1 MYQNILLD
9 LDDTILDFGASETFA
24 FQQVAENLGV
34 TYDTVLLED
43 YKRYNQSLWLQIERN
58 TLTKADLID
67 QRFPGFFSRYG
78 LTNLSGNDI
87 DNQFRAYL
95 ADGGHIIPG
104 ARQLLI
110 DLKASGR
117 KIYAASNGIY
127 DTQINRLEQAGLINF
142 FDDLFISEKIGYNK
156 PHVGFFDYTFETIG
170 LEAKHSSIM
179 VGDSL
184 TSDIK
189 GANAAQIPAVW
200 FNPKGLIAPCE
211 LRIDYEITTLDQLYP
226 IIDL

>member
-9 LDDTILDFGASETFA
+9 LDDTLLDFGASETFA
-24 FQQVAENLGV
+24 FQKVAENLGV
-34 TYDTVLLED
+34 TYHPTLLSE
-43 YKRYNQSLWLQIERN
+43 YKQYNQDLWLQIEKN
-58 TLTKADLID
+58 TLSKADLMD

-78 LTNLSGNDI
+78 LTNLSGRDI
-87 DNQFRAYL
+87 DDQFRAYL

-110 DLKASGR
+110 DLKATGR

-127 DTQINRLEQAGLINF
+127 ETQIKRLEQAGLIDY

-156 PHVGFFDYTFETIG
+156 PHIGFFDFAFQEIG
-170 LEAKHSSIM
+170 SQAKQSSLM

-189 GANAAQIPAVW
+189 GANVANIPAVW
-200 FNPKGLIAPCE
+200 FNPKGLIAPDE
-211 LRIDYEITTLDQLYP
+211 LTINYEISSLDQLYP

>member
-24 FQQVAENLGV
+24 FQKVAETLGV
-34 TYDTVLLED
+34 TYNPTLLND
-43 YKRYNQSLWLQIERN
+43 YKRYNQDLWLQIEKN
-58 TLTKADLID
+58 TLSKADLID

-78 LTNLSGNDI
+78 LSNLSGREI
-87 DNQFRAYL
+87 DEQFRAYL

-110 DLKASGR
+110 DLKATGR
-117 KIYAASNGIY
+117 NIYAASNGIY
-127 DTQINRLEQAGLINF
+127 NTQINRLEQAGLIEY

-156 PHVGFFDYTFETIG
+156 PHIGFFDHAFQAIG
-170 LEAKHSSIM
+170 SQAKQSSLM

-189 GANAAQIPAVW
+189 GANAAKIPAVW
-200 FNPKGLIAPCE
+200 FNPKGLSAPNE
-211 LRIDYEITTLDQLYP
+211 LIINYEISNLEQLYP

>member
-24 FQQVAENLGV
+24 FQKVAENLGV
-34 TYDTVLLED
+34 AYDSTLLSD
-43 YKRYNQSLWLQIERN
+43 YKEYNQSLWLQIEKN
-58 TLTKADLID
+58 TLSKADLID

-78 LTNLSGNDI
+78 LKNLSGRELDE
-87 DNQFRAYL
+87 QFRAYL
-95 ADGGHIIPG
+95 ADGGHLIPG

-117 KIYAASNGIY
+117 NIYAASNGIY
-127 DTQINRLEQAGLINF
+127 QTQINRLEQTGLLSY

-156 PHVGFFDYTFETIG
+156 PHVGFFDYAFHAIG
-170 LEAKHSSIM
+170 LEAKHSSLM

-189 GANAAQIPAVW
+189 GANAAGLPVAW
-200 FNPKGLIAPCE
+200 FNPKGLSAEAE
-211 LRIDYEITTLDQLYP
+211 LTIDYDISALEDLYP